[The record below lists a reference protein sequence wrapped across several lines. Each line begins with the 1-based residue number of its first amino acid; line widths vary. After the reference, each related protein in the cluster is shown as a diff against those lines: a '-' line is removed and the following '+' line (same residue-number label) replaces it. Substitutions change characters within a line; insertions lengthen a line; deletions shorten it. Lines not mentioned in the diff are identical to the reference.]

1 MARSELRTYAF
12 VAALACGAFFG
23 ARALDGLAQHYQS
36 VHGPGGGLRLDTAGE
51 ALLCGP
57 VFAIRPT
64 DGALFVESRDGKTRY
79 EGQLVLR
86 YRDLRLPLRL
96 ASTDQKTAGTL
107 RGAVSAS
114 FADVHVDADV
124 EARVDPAANTLD
136 LKVTIKTISPP
147 EEESLKASLAL
158 EMRSGDAFVPGVGV
172 IADSALVPAPF
183 VMFGEDTPLAI
194 TAKSLVA
201 FAEPEDGKLRVSTST
216 DSLALRV
223 QLSSDGAALTSSLNG
238 VPSELV
244 KGVVHGVG
252 GSARVVGLDDEGL
265 PRVRFVTKTDGRFE
279 VRVPREVTNWYASV
293 RGTTKVATSSPT
305 YFMPG
310 TGYELQLDVS
320 EGGEIEVHV
329 TDGDTHAPL
338 TARLLVH
345 GVEGTLDPSF
355 GPDYRASGAGP
366 LIDALRGSVTTP
378 VPKGR
383 YRVAAT
389 KGFEWSIDA
398 VTVDVGSDQRVVIDL
413 APRHV
418 VPTPGVVGCD
428 LHVHARPSFDS
439 PVLVEDRV
447 LSLVAAGVDFA
458 VPTEHNIVG
467 DYGPALEV
475 QGLTS
480 ELATVRGVE
489 VTTFSPRFGHFGV
502 FPYPLTDNVPP
513 FRNTTADKLFVAAR
527 AGDPKRILQVNHP
540 RLPKQIGYFEM
551 NGFRPGGAIPKTMR
565 TDFDTIEVYNGYDLA
580 APSRVDAVLADWFAL
595 LNAGQKPTATG
606 SSDSHRIQYQWAG
619 YPRTLVATG
628 DDEHIDPA
636 RVVEEL
642 KKGHATVSSGPVI
655 DLELEGARPG
665 DEIAESH
672 TPISGHVVVRAA
684 PWVDVTSLEVVV
696 GGKLT
701 QTIPIATRPTSIG
714 KIDGSLADA
723 QARCVRLD
731 AELHLT
737 VTAPTWVVVIA
748 RGTRMLDDVLPFMP
762 VPPMAFT
769 NPIWVAR

>member
-1 MARSELRTYAF
+1 MATSELRTYAF

-36 VHGPGGGLRLDTAGE
+36 SHGPGGGLRLDTVGA
-51 ALLCGP
+51 
-57 VFAIRPT
+57 VFAIRPS
-64 DGALFVESRDGKTRY
+64 DGALYVESRDGKTRY

-86 YRDLRLPLRL
+86 YRDLRLPLSL
-96 ASTDQKTAGTL
+96 KFPDTKAAGSL
-107 RGAVSAS
+107 HAALSLS
-114 FADVHVDADV
+114 FADVHIEAEVDAH
-124 EARVDPAANTLD
+124 VDPAANTLD
-136 LKVTIKTISPP
+136 VKVTTKSISPP
-147 EEESLKASLAL
+147 EEESIKTSLSL
-158 EMRSGDAFVPGVGV
+158 EMRGEEAFVPGVGV
-172 IADSALVPAPF
+172 IADSVAVSAPY
-183 VMFGEDTPLAI
+183 VMFGEDAPLAI
-194 TAKSLVA
+194 TGSSLVA
-201 FAEPEDGKLRVSTST
+201 FAEPEDGKLRVSSST

-223 QLSSDGAALTSSLNG
+223 QLSSDGAALTSSLNAQAPD
-238 VPSELV
+238 VV
-244 KGVVHGVG
+244 KGIVHGVD

-293 RGTTKVATSSPT
+293 RSTTKVATSAPT
-305 YFMPG
+305 YFPPG
-310 TGYELQLDVS
+310 TGYDLQLDVS

-355 GPDYRASGAGP
+355 GPDFRASGAGP
-366 LIDALRGSVTTP
+366 LIDALRGSVITP
-378 VPKGR
+378 LPKGR

-447 LSLVAAGVDFA
+447 LSLVSAGVDFA

-480 ELATVRGVE
+480 ELATVHGVE
-489 VTTFSPRFGHFGV
+489 VTTYSPRFGHFGV
-502 FPYPLTDNVPP
+502 FPYPLTNNVPP
-513 FRNTTADKLFVAAR
+513 FRDTTIDKLFKAAR

-540 RLPKQIGYFEM
+540 RLPKQIGYFETS
-551 NGFRPGGAIPKTMR
+551 GFRPGGPIPKTMR

-580 APSRVDAVLADWFAL
+580 VPSRVDAVLADWFAL
-595 LNAGQKPTATG
+595 LNAGLKPTATG

-665 DEIAESH
+665 DEIGENHS
-672 TPISGHVVVRAA
+672 PISGHVVVRAA
-684 PWVDVTSLEVVV
+684 PWIDVTSLDIVV
-696 GGKLT
+696 GGKVT
-701 QTIPIATRPTSIG
+701 QTLPIATRPTSIG
-714 KIDGSLADA
+714 KIEGPLEDA
-723 QARCVRLD
+723 RARCVRLD
-731 AELHLT
+731 AELHLM